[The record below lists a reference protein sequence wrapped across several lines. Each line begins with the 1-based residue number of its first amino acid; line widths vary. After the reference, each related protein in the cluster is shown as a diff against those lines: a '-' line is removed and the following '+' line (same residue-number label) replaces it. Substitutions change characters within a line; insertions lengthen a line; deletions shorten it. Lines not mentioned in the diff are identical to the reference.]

1 MRPGSEM
8 EQTVLGQGAWW
19 EEPYRIVQTNLRLI
33 DASLDPGALARRVRA
48 FGASVITFNVGG
60 IYAFY
65 PTELPLHARNPH
77 LAGDL
82 TGEMLAAAHGEGLR
96 MIGRF
101 DLSKGTRVAYE
112 AHPEWF
118 VHNAA
123 GEPQE
128 YNGTY
133 QACVNGGWAGDYALR
148 ILREGLERYDLDGV
162 FFNMTG
168 YQPVDYSGRHRG
180 MCHCAN
186 CKAAFADMFARDLP
200 EREDFSDPA
209 FADYLLF
216 KRRTSKAAAQ
226 RIYETVKALRPR
238 TGVMG
243 NGRGSFDFMRLEIQR
258 EVSRPAPEWPHQ
270 PGELARWGAAI
281 GRGKAYSCASTN
293 FLDFPWRYASET
305 PHNHL
310 LRFGQTIAN
319 GGQIDFYLLGLLD
332 QPNSAPLQPVSDF
345 LHWHAAHGEHL
356 TGTRSLA
363 RVALY
368 HSNAS
373 EVHAGATRTGKER
386 KNAFRGAYR
395 LLLEGRVPFDFVSD
409 ERMADEDAAELLA
422 AYDVIVLSDAACLSD
437 READLLDAFVEQGG
451 TIIATGEAGLY
462 DERGRPR
469 PGYAL
474 ECLPVSRL
482 VEAESGLETSVMV
495 APDELDFPETRLL
508 HLDGW
513 FFHAEAKPA
522 AEASLTLLPTP
533 KYGPPELCF
542 AEAPAGR
549 VPAVLSRR
557 HGKGRAI
564 YLPWLPEWLYFRDG
578 MPEHRELI
586 LQLIGQA
593 SQPLVR
599 VEGAGP
605 VEVTVRRKPGAGGE
619 LVVHLVNYAGQ
630 RQSAYEEPPALHGLR
645 LGVRA
650 DVGQGR
656 ALVGGVAVKP
666 GARDAQGYAWLEVPA
681 VKHFEA
687 ILLQMAEA

>member
-1 MRPGSEM
+1 MVS
-8 EQTVLGQGAWW
+8 GQAVWW
-19 EEPYRIVQTNLRLI
+19 EQPYRILQTNLRLI
-33 DASLDPGALARRVRA
+33 DADLDPRALAREARE
-48 FGASVITFNVGG
+48 FGATAITFNVGG
-60 IYAFY
+60 IFAFY
-65 PTELPLHARNPH
+65 PSDLSLHARNPY
-77 LAGDL
+77 LSKDL
-82 TGEMLAAAHGEGLR
+82 TGEMLAAAHAEGLR

-101 DLSKGTRVAYE
+101 DLSKGTAIAYE

-118 VHNAA
+118 VHNAE

-133 QACVNGGWAGDYALR
+133 QACVNGDWANDYSLR
-148 ILREGLERYDLDGV
+148 ILREGLERFDLDGV

-186 CKAAFADMFARDLP
+186 CRTAFADMFGRDLP
-200 EREDFSDPA
+200 AREDFSDPA

-226 RIYETVKALRPR
+226 RIYDTVKAVRPG

-243 NGRGSFDFMRLEIQR
+243 NGRGTYDFMRLEIQR

-305 PHNHL
+305 PHNHM

-319 GGQIDFYLLGLLD
+319 GGQIDYYLLGLLD
-332 QPNSAPLQPVSDF
+332 QPNSRPLEPVHRF
-345 LHWHAAHGEHL
+345 LQWHAAHGEHL

-368 HSNAS
+368 HSSAS

-386 KNAFRGAYR
+386 ANAFRGAYR
-395 LLLEGRVPFDFVSD
+395 LLLEGRIPFDFVSD
-409 ERMADEDAAELLA
+409 ERMADEDAASLLA
-422 AYDVIVLSDAACLSD
+422 GYDVILLSDVACLSD
-437 READLLDAFVEQGG
+437 REATVLDDWIRQGG
-451 TIIATGEAGLY
+451 TIIATGETGLY
-462 DERGRPR
+462 DERGTLRD
-469 PGYAL
+469 GYAL
-474 ECLPVSRL
+474 QCFPASRL
-482 VEAESGLETSVMV
+482 IKAEAELETSV
-495 APDELDFPETRLL
+495 ATEPTELEFPHTRLL

-513 FFHAEAKPA
+513 FFHAETRAD
-522 AEASLTLLPTP
+522 AETSLTLLPTP
-533 KYGPPELCF
+533 EYGPPELCF
-542 AEAPAGR
+542 AQSSAGR
-549 VPAVLSRR
+549 GPALLSRR
-557 HGKGRAI
+557 HGKGQAI

-578 MPEHRELI
+578 MPEHRELL
-586 LQLIGQA
+586 LQLVGQA
-593 SQPLVR
+593 SQPAVR
-599 VEGAGP
+599 VDGAGA
-605 VEVTVRRKPGAGGE
+605 VEVTVRCRPGAAGD

-630 RQSAYEEPPALHGLR
+630 RQSAYEEPPALYGLR

-650 DVGQGR
+650 QVGAGL
-656 ALVGGVAVKP
+656 ALVGGVAVEP
-666 GARDAQGYAWLEVPA
+666 GPVDEQGYAWLELPP
-681 VKHFEA
+681 VKYFEVIVFPLA
-687 ILLQMAEA
+687 GN

>member
-1 MRPGSEM
+1 MASR
-8 EQTVLGQGAWW
+8 QAAWW
-19 EEPYRIVQTNLRLI
+19 ERPYRILQTNLRLI
-33 DASLDPGALARRVRA
+33 DADLDPRALAREARE
-48 FGASVITFNVGG
+48 FGATAITFNVGG
-60 IYAFY
+60 IFAFY
-65 PTELPLHARNPH
+65 PSDLPLHARNPY
-77 LAGDL
+77 LSKDL
-82 TGEMLAAAHGEGLR
+82 TGEMLKAAHAEGLR

-101 DLSKGTRVAYE
+101 DLSKGTGIAYD

-118 VHNAA
+118 VHNAQ

-133 QACVNGGWAGDYALR
+133 QACVNGGWASDYSLR

-186 CKAAFADMFARDLP
+186 CRTAFADMFGRDLP
-200 EREDFSDPA
+200 AREDFSDPA

-226 RIYETVKALRPR
+226 RIYDTVKAVRPD

-243 NGRGSFDFMRLEIQR
+243 NGRGTFDFMRLEIQR

-281 GRGKAYSCASTN
+281 GGGKAYSCASTN

-305 PHNHL
+305 PHNHM

-319 GGQIDFYLLGLLD
+319 GGQIDYYLLGLLD
-332 QPNSAPLQPVSDF
+332 QPNSRPLEPVHRF
-345 LHWHAAHGEHL
+345 LQWHAAHGEHL

-368 HSNAS
+368 HSSAS
-373 EVHAGATRTGKER
+373 EVHAGATHTGKQR
-386 KNAFRGAYR
+386 ANAFRGAYR

-409 ERMADEDAAELLA
+409 ERMADEDAASLLA
-422 AYDVIVLSDAACLSD
+422 GYDVIVLSDVACLSD
-437 READLLDAFVEQGG
+437 REAEVLDDWVRKGG
-451 TIIATGEAGLY
+451 TIIATGETGLY
-462 DERGRPR
+462 DERGTARD
-469 PGYAL
+469 GFAL
-474 ECLPVSRL
+474 QCFPASHLMMA
-482 VEAESGLETSVMV
+482 EAELETSI
-495 APDELDFPETRLL
+495 ATEPTGLEFPQTRLL

-513 FFHAEAKPA
+513 FFHAETKDD
-522 AEASLTLLPTP
+522 AEGSLTLLPTP
-533 KYGPPELCF
+533 DYGPPELCF
-542 AEAPAGR
+542 ATSSAGR
-549 VPAVLSRR
+549 GPALLARR
-557 HGKGRAI
+557 HGMGRAI

-578 MPEHRELI
+578 MPEHRELL
-586 LQLIGQA
+586 LQLVARA
-593 SQPLVR
+593 SQPVVR

-605 VEVTVRRKPGAGGE
+605 VEVTVRHRPGADSE

-630 RQSAYEEPPALHGLR
+630 RQSAYEEPPSLHGLR
-645 LGVRA
+645 LGLRA
-650 DVGQGR
+650 QVGKGL
-656 ALVGGVAVKP
+656 ALVGGVAVEP
-666 GARDAQGYAWLEVPA
+666 GPVDEHGYAWLELPP
-681 VKHFEA
+681 VKYFEVIVFQLA
-687 ILLQMAEA
+687 GN